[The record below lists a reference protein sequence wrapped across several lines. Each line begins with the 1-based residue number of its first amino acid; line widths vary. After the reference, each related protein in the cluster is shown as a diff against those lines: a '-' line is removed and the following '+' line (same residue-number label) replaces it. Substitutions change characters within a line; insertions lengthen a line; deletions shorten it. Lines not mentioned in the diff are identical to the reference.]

1 MKIKKPKRIMSLFLA
16 ALMCV
21 TSLVGIG
28 TTAYAAEETD
38 DVYLISY
45 PRDGDSNYN
54 AEWGHGSLTFMN
66 GWKTGT
72 SRYTTVRAMG
82 SYNGNI
88 CYCIE
93 IGVPQQTGDSFTK
106 KGEDFW
112 DNYPSSYNSTISP
125 DDIKLFIGRIFQ
137 YGYTGTI
144 STSWRSQNEGGDK
157 LAHAVATQLLI
168 WETVIGER
176 DENFN
181 KVSTG
186 GKDAVLDQISPN
198 HPLYD
203 KIMSYYNSMAASV
216 QKHSK
221 LPSFLTKTPG
231 SAQEIELEWDGSK
244 YTVTLTDSNNVL
256 SGYKFSSNDSGVQFS
271 VSGNKLT
278 ITAEKA
284 PSDGLTITAEKTA
297 QRKGVITWTDGK
309 QSSGARPPRLSPEEY
324 AAKKKAEKE
333 AVYQLLDNTALEV
346 VQSPEKF
353 RAYLD
358 VQSRMDRYTANN
370 ALLMYKQFPQAS
382 QIKEFDDWAAEGVK
396 VNKGSKTFII
406 LDPYEYTK
414 KDGTIGIDFNLK
426 RVLDVSQTNGKR
438 PSAPTANRDPR
449 KLVAVMLDSAP
460 INIESTNE
468 LPYPDMGAF
477 YKNEDQ
483 TLYVKRD
490 IGDSVALCQCVAQ
503 ELGHA
508 ELSMNSEVYSRRDMG
523 FQAVC
528 IGYMLCKKYG
538 VDTQNFAIDRIPDEL
553 KNKEPKDIKAELG
566 KTQKA
571 FKEITARVSDELY
584 RQRAERSKEQER

>member
-1 MKIKKPKRIMSLFLA
+1 M
-16 ALMCV
+16 
-21 TSLVGIG
+21 T
-28 TTAYAAEETD
+28 
-38 DVYLISY
+38 
-45 PRDGDSNYN
+45 N
-54 AEWGHGSLTFMN
+54 
-66 GWKTGT
+66 
-72 SRYTTVRAMG
+72 
-82 SYNGNI
+82 
-88 CYCIE
+88 
-93 IGVPQQTGDSFTK
+93 
-106 KGEDFW
+106 DFK
-112 DNYPSSYNSTISP
+112 N
-125 DDIKLFIGRIFQ
+125 
-137 YGYTGTI
+137 
-144 STSWRSQNEGGDK
+144 
-157 LAHAVATQLLI
+157 
-168 WETVIGER
+168 
-176 DENFN
+176 
-181 KVSTG
+181 
-186 GKDAVLDQISPN
+186 
-198 HPLYD
+198 
-203 KIMSYYNSMAASV
+203 
-216 QKHSK
+216 
-221 LPSFLTKTPG
+221 
-231 SAQEIELEWDGSK
+231 
-244 YTVTLTDSNNVL
+244 
-256 SGYKFSSNDSGVQFS
+256 
-271 VSGNKLT
+271 
-278 ITAEKA
+278 
-284 PSDGLTITAEKTA
+284 
-297 QRKGVITWTDGK
+297 K

-333 AVYQLLDNTALEV
+333 AIYQLLDNTASEV

-353 RAYLD
+353 KAYLD

-438 PSAPTANRDPR
+438 PAAPTANRDPR

-460 INIESTNE
+460 INIESTSE

-508 ELSMNSEVYSRRDMG
+508 QLAMNCEAYSRRDMG
-523 FQAVC
+523 FSAVC
-528 IGYMLCKKYG
+528 VGYMLCRKFG
-538 VDTQNFAIDRIPDEL
+538 VDVKNFAIDRIPDEL

>member
-1 MKIKKPKRIMSLFLA
+1 M
-16 ALMCV
+16 
-21 TSLVGIG
+21 T
-28 TTAYAAEETD
+28 
-38 DVYLISY
+38 
-45 PRDGDSNYN
+45 N
-54 AEWGHGSLTFMN
+54 
-66 GWKTGT
+66 
-72 SRYTTVRAMG
+72 
-82 SYNGNI
+82 
-88 CYCIE
+88 
-93 IGVPQQTGDSFTK
+93 
-106 KGEDFW
+106 DFK
-112 DNYPSSYNSTISP
+112 N
-125 DDIKLFIGRIFQ
+125 
-137 YGYTGTI
+137 
-144 STSWRSQNEGGDK
+144 
-157 LAHAVATQLLI
+157 
-168 WETVIGER
+168 
-176 DENFN
+176 
-181 KVSTG
+181 
-186 GKDAVLDQISPN
+186 
-198 HPLYD
+198 
-203 KIMSYYNSMAASV
+203 
-216 QKHSK
+216 
-221 LPSFLTKTPG
+221 
-231 SAQEIELEWDGSK
+231 
-244 YTVTLTDSNNVL
+244 
-256 SGYKFSSNDSGVQFS
+256 
-271 VSGNKLT
+271 
-278 ITAEKA
+278 
-284 PSDGLTITAEKTA
+284 
-297 QRKGVITWTDGK
+297 K

-333 AVYQLLDNTALEV
+333 AIYQLLDNTASEV

-353 RAYLD
+353 KAYLD

-438 PSAPTANRDPR
+438 PAAPTANRDPR

-460 INIESTNE
+460 INIESTSE

-523 FQAVC
+523 FQSVC

>member
-1 MKIKKPKRIMSLFLA
+1 M
-16 ALMCV
+16 
-21 TSLVGIG
+21 T
-28 TTAYAAEETD
+28 
-38 DVYLISY
+38 
-45 PRDGDSNYN
+45 N
-54 AEWGHGSLTFMN
+54 
-66 GWKTGT
+66 
-72 SRYTTVRAMG
+72 
-82 SYNGNI
+82 
-88 CYCIE
+88 
-93 IGVPQQTGDSFTK
+93 
-106 KGEDFW
+106 DFK
-112 DNYPSSYNSTISP
+112 N
-125 DDIKLFIGRIFQ
+125 
-137 YGYTGTI
+137 
-144 STSWRSQNEGGDK
+144 
-157 LAHAVATQLLI
+157 
-168 WETVIGER
+168 
-176 DENFN
+176 
-181 KVSTG
+181 
-186 GKDAVLDQISPN
+186 
-198 HPLYD
+198 
-203 KIMSYYNSMAASV
+203 
-216 QKHSK
+216 
-221 LPSFLTKTPG
+221 
-231 SAQEIELEWDGSK
+231 
-244 YTVTLTDSNNVL
+244 
-256 SGYKFSSNDSGVQFS
+256 
-271 VSGNKLT
+271 
-278 ITAEKA
+278 
-284 PSDGLTITAEKTA
+284 
-297 QRKGVITWTDGK
+297 K

-333 AVYQLLDNTALEV
+333 AIYQLLDNTALEV

-353 RAYLD
+353 KAYLD

-382 QIKEFDDWAAEGVK
+382 QIKEFDDWAADGVK

-414 KDGTIGIDFNLK
+414 KDGTVGIDFNLK

-438 PSAPTANRDPR
+438 SAAPTANRDPR

-468 LPYPDMGAF
+468 LPYPEMGAF

-490 IGDSVALCQCVAQ
+490 IGNSVALCQCVAQ

-528 IGYMLCKKYG
+528 IGYMFCKKYG